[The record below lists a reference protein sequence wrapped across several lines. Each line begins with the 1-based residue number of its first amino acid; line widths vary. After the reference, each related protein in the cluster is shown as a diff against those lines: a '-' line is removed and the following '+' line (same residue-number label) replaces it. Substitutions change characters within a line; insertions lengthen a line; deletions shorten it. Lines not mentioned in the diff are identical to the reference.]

1 MNYNTELDKMLD
13 EVIKSFGHESKE
25 AIKIAIIIDE
35 LYDNCDEIGLKSVT
49 TVYENLMKKS

>member
-49 TVYENLMKKS
+49 TVYESLMKKS

>member
-1 MNYNTELDKMLD
+1 MNYNAELDKMLD
-13 EVIKSFGHESKE
+13 EVIKSFGHDSKE
-25 AIKIAIIIDE
+25 AIKIATIIDE